1 MHITQALLEPSTRTL
16 AQLFMPMPGAVPNA
30 PLPFAQ
36 SVLLV
41 WPQITGLVAAVIV
54 VFAITYVVFQ
64 RQEVRA

>member
-1 MHITQALLEPSTRTL
+1 
-16 AQLFMPMPGAVPNA
+16 MPNPAAVPNA
-30 PLPFAQ
+30 PLAFGQ

-54 VFAITYVVFQ
+54 MFAITYVVFQ